1 MASLYFPHDFTAS
14 RDSKIIELRKET
26 GWEGYGLYWAL
37 LEMLGSDSDHE
48 LPTKYN
54 HLAWELR
61 TDAGLLKK
69 VVEDFGLFTLADDG
83 SSFYSERLSR
93 QLEEMDVIRKKR
105 QDAANKRW
113 KNANAQDEE
122 CKCIANAQETECI
135 KKEKKK
141 NKNINSADAELRARE
156 EAAAAADLIV
166 DSSEIFS
173 PQTLVLCDEIAAK
186 FNVIDGRVY
195 ARQVDSLLRA
205 VNRPGV
211 VDGATVIRD
220 ALKRL
225 DTAKAIQSGKV
236 KITITRFLRE
246 DIFLRLINGDYD
258 DMYSKSSKKQTP
270 DIGVSFEAKGDDYY
284 S

>member
-61 TDAGLLKK
+61 TDSGLLKK

-113 KNANAQDEE
+113 KNANAQETE
-122 CKCIANAQETECI
+122 CKSIANAQETECI

-141 NKNINSADAELRARE
+141 KKNINSADAELRTRE
-156 EAAAAADLIV
+156 TAAAAEPIF

-173 PQTLVLCDEIAAK
+173 PQTLALCDEIAAK

-205 VNRPGV
+205 VNRPGI

-220 ALKRL
+220 GLKLL
-225 DTAKAIQSGKV
+225 DTAKAVLAGKP
-236 KITITRFLRE
+236 KMTITRFLRE

-258 DMYSKSSKKQTP
+258 EVYSKSSKKQTP
-270 DIGVSFEAKGDDYY
+270 DLGVSIEAKGDDYY